1 MFCGGGGNEAGRGD
15 ITALRATWGLE
26 TKGMKDNPKL
36 WASCV
41 TGINRGID
49 NVRLIGP
56 RAFQ

>member
-1 MFCGGGGNEAGRGD
+1 MGGGNEAGRGD